1 MAGITFVL
9 REPNAKTPQK
19 IICIVRVG
27 SSDRSK
33 LSTKF
38 SVNNPKNWNAEKC
51 RVKDV
56 IAEKDKTTINKALQ
70 SIEEEFNRIML
81 RMTADKKAV
90 NSAFLKSQ
98 LEEFLKPQQPE
109 TVPVHKE
116 TPTQELLRLIE
127 QYVTDSENGTRKN
140 HDGEK
145 LAFRSIQRYRTVQ
158 TRLVEFSKIY
168 DRELSLI
175 TIDEIFHND
184 YVQWLEVAKNLA
196 KNTIWKDV
204 TTIKSIMNYFLEEGL
219 IKALP
224 YRTKKFKAVE
234 EESDNV
240 YLTMAELENIE
251 NLDLSNNQR
260 LERVRDFFIVG
271 CYTGFRYSDLSKVN
285 KYSFLKEEDST
296 EFIQLVQ
303 QKTGEPITVPVLH
316 VVKEI
321 FEKYDYQLPSISNQK
336 VNDYIKEV
344 CQMAEINETV
354 SKSITKGGKKITT
367 NYEKWQL
374 VTDHTARRSFAT
386 NAYKRG
392 VSTLVIMAIT
402 GHKTEKSFMKYIKL
416 DNMEKAKRFKSDWLK
431 SSTDKE
437 LPKNNI
443 KVLTA

>member
-19 IICIVRVG
+19 INCIIRVG
-27 SSDRSK
+27 KSERAK
-33 LSTKF
+33 LSTGF
-38 SVNNPKNWNAEKC
+38 TVLPKNWSGEKG

-56 IAEKDKTTINKALQ
+56 IAEKDKTLINRVLQ
-70 SIEEEFNRIML
+70 SIENEFNRIEVQMIAEKKTV
-81 RMTADKKAV
+81 TAL
-90 NSAFLKSQ
+90 SLKSHI
-98 LEEFLKPQQPE
+98 EEFLKPKDPE
-109 TVPVHKE
+109 TVPVPNE
-116 TPTQELLRLIE
+116 TPTQELFRVIE
-127 QYVTDSENGTRKN
+127 QYITDSENGTRKN

-158 TRLVEFSKIY
+158 ARLLEFSNIY

-175 TIDEIFHND
+175 TIDEVFHND
-184 YVQWLEVAKNLA
+184 YVEWLEKVKNLA

-204 TTIKSIMNYFLEEGL
+204 TTIKSIMNYLLEEGM

-234 EESDNV
+234 EDSDSI
-240 YLTMAELENIE
+240 YLTMSELEKIE
-251 NLDLSNNQR
+251 GLDLSNNLR

-271 CYTGFRYSDLSKVN
+271 CYTGLRYSDLSKVN
-285 KYSFLKEEDST
+285 KYSFLKDEDGT
-296 EFIQLVQ
+296 EFIQLIQ
-303 QKTGEPITVPVLH
+303 EKTGDPVTVPVLH
-316 VVKEI
+316 VVKQI

-344 CQMAEINETV
+344 CQLAEINETV
-354 SKSITKGGKKITT
+354 SKAITRGGQKIITK
-367 NYEKWQL
+367 YEKWQL

-386 NAYKRG
+386 NAFKRG

-416 DNMEKAKRFKSDWLK
+416 DGIEKAKRFTSDWSK
-431 SSTDKE
+431 YRDDSE
-437 LPKNNI
+437 APKINI
-443 KVLTA
+443 KVLAS